1 VRRGV
6 GTIVLDVRRSDGPK
20 RCFNYTMAAVAATE
34 RQLAAAP
41 ALAGATIRAI
51 AKSHAALRADLALA
65 TKVGRKLFPPQEAE
79 LIAALIARDLP
90 YYDTA
95 ISETFVASMN
105 AFARDMG
112 ILRGDVAYRQIVVPQ
127 LRAANDP

>member
-1 VRRGV
+1 
-6 GTIVLDVRRSDGPK
+6 
-20 RCFNYTMAAVAATE
+20 MAAMAATE
-34 RQLAAAP
+34 RRLAAAP

-51 AKSHAALRADLALA
+51 AKSHAALRADLTLA

-95 ISETFVASMN
+95 ISENFVAGMN

-112 ILRGDVAYRQIVVPQ
+112 ILHGDVPYRQIVVPQ